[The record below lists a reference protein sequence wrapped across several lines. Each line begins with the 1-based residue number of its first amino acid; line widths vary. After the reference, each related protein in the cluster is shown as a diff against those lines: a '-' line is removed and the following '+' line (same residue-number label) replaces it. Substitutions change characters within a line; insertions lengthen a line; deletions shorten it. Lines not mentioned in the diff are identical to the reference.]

1 MPNRNVHRP
10 AGTVCGAGY
19 AYYRARNFPL
29 EHALAEAMGGAA
41 GGWLGGALPDWIDP
55 ATSPN
60 HRHVGHGAANVVG
73 AVWFSA
79 DALLNLQQHLRQRA
93 NALQSNRRLLNDDLQ
108 RFLSAV
114 AEFLL
119 RFLAGLLN
127 GISAGYI
134 SHLLLDAL
142 TARGIPVFARGY

>member
-1 MPNRNVHRP
+1 MPNRDVHRP
-10 AGTVCGAGY
+10 VGAISGTGF
-19 AYYRARNFPL
+19 AYYHARNFPV

-41 GGWLGGALPDWIDP
+41 GGWLGAALPDWIDP

-60 HRHVGHGAANVVG
+60 HRHVGHGWANVVG

-79 DALLNLQQHLRQRA
+79 DAILDLQQRLRNRA
-93 NALQSNRRLLNDDLQ
+93 DTIHTERYYLTNDFQRLL
-108 RFLSAV
+108 SMI

-127 GISAGYI
+127 GITTGYI

-142 TARGIPVFARGY
+142 TARGIPTFARGY